1 MPRLRIVFGFSFERE
16 GGLLIFQM
24 PQRALLDLAHSWEN
38 WKAWWP
44 STLESLILKRSES
57 IYLDALFSNLRLV
70 TPSPGNEDTQLPPSY
85 RFWMIM
91 DTGPSPSV
99 PGIGTLAAEATIN
112 LDNRSCL
119 RVQIL
124 HFLVKGSSSYEL
136 VKGSRYTF
144 NYWKNYRTLITGTLI
159 SCNLILT
166 ISGTQVLEES
176 ANMHQGSGPCV

>member
-1 MPRLRIVFGFSFERE
+1 
-16 GGLLIFQM
+16 
-24 PQRALLDLAHSWEN
+24 
-38 WKAWWP
+38 
-44 STLESLILKRSES
+44 
-57 IYLDALFSNLRLV
+57 
-70 TPSPGNEDTQLPPSY
+70 
-85 RFWMIM
+85 MIM